1 MKLTTARDVMTDWVV
16 SVGPDASLREVL
28 RLFVTENIHG
38 APVVDD
44 EGQLAG
50 VITTSDLL
58 RAQEDE
64 RDTALATIDYLRD
77 VLEFTSPDWSGDVTD
92 FQDRLG
98 VRTVADV
105 MTKCVVSVQSD
116 APIADV
122 ARCLRENHIH
132 RVWVKDEGRLCG
144 VVSTLD
150 LMAVIEQ
157 GSKVD

>member
-1 MKLTTARDVMTDWVV
+1 MTDPVV
-16 SVGPDASLREVL
+16 SVGPDSSLPEVL
-28 RLFVTENIHG
+28 RIFVAENIHG

-58 RAQEDE
+58 RAQENE
-64 RDTALATIDYLRD
+64 RDAALATVDYLRD
-77 VLEFTSPDWSGDVTD
+77 VLEFSAPDWSGDVTD

-98 VRTVADV
+98 IRTVEV
-105 MTKCVVSVQSD
+105 MTKSVVSVPSD
-116 APIADV
+116 APVADIA
-122 ARCLRENHIH
+122 RTLRENQIH
-132 RVWVKDEGRLCG
+132 RVWVKDAGRLCG

-157 GSKVD
+157 GCVG

>member
-1 MKLTTARDVMTDWVV
+1 MKSMTAKDVMTDSVV
-16 SVGPDASLREVL
+16 SVGPDSSLREVL
-28 RLFVTENIHG
+28 QIFVSENIHG

-44 EGQLAG
+44 EGQLTG

-77 VLEFTSPDWSGDVTD
+77 VLEFSAPDWSGDVTD

-98 VRTVADV
+98 VRTVAEV
-105 MTKCVVSVQSD
+105 MTKSVVSVPSD
-116 APIADV
+116 TPVAGV
-122 ARCLRENHIH
+122 ARCLRENQIH
-132 RVWVKDEGRLCG
+132 RVWVKEEGRLCG

-150 LMAVIEQ
+150 LRTVIEQ
-157 GSKVD
+157 GASGS

>member
-16 SVGPDASLREVL
+16 SVGPNSSLREVL
-28 RLFVTENIHG
+28 HLFVSENIHG

-77 VLEFTSPDWSGDVTD
+77 VLEFSSPDWSGDVTD
-92 FQDRLG
+92 LQDRLG

-105 MTKCVVSVQSD
+105 MTKSVVSVPTD
-116 APIADV
+116 ASVADV
-122 ARCLRENHIH
+122 ARCLRENQIH

-150 LMAVIEQ
+150 LMKVIEQ
-157 GSKVD
+157 GSGPG

>member
-16 SVGPDASLREVL
+16 SVGPNSSLREVL
-28 RLFVTENIHG
+28 HLFVSENIHG

-77 VLEFTSPDWSGDVTD
+77 VLEFSSPAWSGDVTD
-92 FQDRLG
+92 LQDRLG
-98 VRTVADV
+98 VRSVADV
-105 MTKCVVSVQSD
+105 MTKSVVSVPTD
-116 APIADV
+116 ASVADV
-122 ARCLRENHIH
+122 ACCLRENQIH

-150 LMAVIEQ
+150 LMKVIEQ
-157 GSKVD
+157 ESGPG

>member
-1 MKLTTARDVMTDWVV
+1 MKLSTASDIMTGEVV

-28 RLFVTENIHG
+28 RVFVEENIHG

-58 RAQEDE
+58 RAQEDD
-64 RDTALATIDYLRD
+64 RDTAMATIDYLQD

-98 VRTVADV
+98 VRTVAEV
-105 MTKCVVSVQSD
+105 MTKSVLSVPSD
-116 APIADV
+116 APVAVV
-122 ARCLRENHIH
+122 ARCLRENQVH

-144 VVSTLD
+144 VVSALD
-150 LMAVIEQ
+150 LMAVVEEVS
-157 GSKVD
+157 GVG

>member
-1 MKLTTARDVMTDWVV
+1 MKLTTARDVMTDAVV
-16 SVGPDASLREVL
+16 SVGPDSSLREVL
-28 RLFVTENIHG
+28 RIFVAENIHG

-64 RDTALATIDYLRD
+64 RDTALATVDYLRD
-77 VLEFTSPDWSGDVTD
+77 VLEFSAPDWSGDVTD

-98 VRTVADV
+98 IRTVAEV
-105 MTKCVVSVQSD
+105 MTKSVVSVPSD

-122 ARCLRENHIH
+122 ARILRENQIH
-132 RVWVKDEGRLCG
+132 RVWVKDAGRLCG

-157 GSKVD
+157 GRVG